1 MSVPSK
7 TNLKNAMNRCTKEHH
22 RLALKRDRLKKCMSD
37 TLSNIDHYILHISK
51 LDSTVTPYFM
61 TFLNFYKLSKTVP
74 LVL

>member
-51 LDSTVTPYFM
+51 LDNTVTPYFM
-61 TFLNFYKLSKTVP
+61 TFLNFCKLSKTVP